1 MIAFHLRSRR
11 ARFVVIHATLFAARL
26 ELIQASLPRIAQPLV
41 VTVGVAYFAVIIA
54 ISIWASRRTR
64 TAADFFVA
72 GNGIGLVALT
82 IASVTSSVSGFAFIG
97 GPGFIYA
104 AGLGALF
111 IVLPAS
117 VTNVMGAWVLAKR
130 MRLLGEARGL
140 LTIPDAIGARYRSK
154 AAQGLSG
161 IAILVGIV
169 GYMATNALAMGVV
182 IDAIFGI
189 GLGWGIWLG
198 MGITLAYSVAGG
210 ILAGIYNDVF
220 QGTLMAVASVLVF
233 IFVLNVGNGLGH
245 ISRLILTSD
254 PGFLA
259 PWGKLTPL
267 AALSFFFVF
276 SMGSLGQPQGVHK
289 DYMLRDPL
297 QLKWYPLLKT
307 LGLVLVLLLY
317 FGVGVGVKAFVTS
330 GRMAP
335 LGSPDQATPSLLLN
349 ITPLLLAALV
359 FSGVAAATMSAV
371 NSFINIGAAVATH
384 DVPVAFGRRLKH
396 ELAWGRTAT
405 LVIAIAAGLVAQY
418 SGSMVAFLGIFGWG
432 LFASTLVP
440 ALAVGLNWEG
450 ATPAGAVA
458 SIAAGL
464 IVTLSLETV
473 AYLRIFTFPAG
484 VTASAVALVVS
495 LLTFF
500 MVSWVTRRSAAAS
513 IDDDV
518 RVIMNM

>member
-1 MIAFHLRSRR
+1 VTSSGLIPFG
-11 ARFVVIHATLFAARL
+11 LFQAAR
-26 ELIQASLPRIAQPLV
+26 PRIAHPLV
-41 VTVGVAYFAVIIA
+41 IMVGVAYFAVIIG
-54 ISIWASRRTR
+54 ISVWASRRTK
-64 TAADFFVA
+64 TASDFFVA
-72 GNGIGLVALT
+72 GHGIGLIALT
-82 IASVTSSVSGFAFIG
+82 VASVSTSVSGFAFIG
-97 GPGFIYA
+97 GPGLIYA
-104 AGLGALF
+104 VGLGAMF

-140 LTIPDAIGARYRSK
+140 MTVPDAIGARYRSR

-161 IAILVGIV
+161 VAILVGIV

-182 IDAIFGI
+182 INAIFGV

-198 MGITLAYSVAGG
+198 MSVTLAYSVAGG

-220 QGTLMAVASVLVF
+220 QGTLMAVASLLVF
-233 IFVLNVGNGLGH
+233 IFILDIGGGLGH
-245 ISRLILTSD
+245 ISRTILTAD
-254 PGFLA
+254 PTFLS

-267 AALSFFFVF
+267 AVLSFFFVF
-276 SMGSLGQPQGVHK
+276 AMGSLGQPQGVHK
-289 DYMLRDPL
+289 YYMLRDPL

-317 FGVGVGVKAFVTS
+317 FSVGVGVKAFVIE
-330 GRMAP
+330 GRMPP
-335 LGSPDQATPSLLLN
+335 LSAPDQATPSLLLN

-371 NSFINIGAAVATH
+371 NSFINIGAAVVTH
-384 DVPVAFGRRLKH
+384 DLPIAFGRRVKN
-396 ELAWGRTAT
+396 ELAWGRGAT
-405 LVIAIAAGLVAQY
+405 VVIAIIAVLIAQH

-450 ATPAGAVA
+450 ATRAGALT
-458 SIAAGL
+458 SIAVGL
-464 IVTLSLETV
+464 IVTLSLETASYFKV
-473 AYLRIFTFPAG
+473 FTFPAG
-484 VTASAVALVVS
+484 VTASAVALVLS

-500 MVSWVTRRSAAAS
+500 AVSWITRRSAAAS
-513 IDDDV
+513 IDPDV
-518 RVIMNM
+518 RMIMDM